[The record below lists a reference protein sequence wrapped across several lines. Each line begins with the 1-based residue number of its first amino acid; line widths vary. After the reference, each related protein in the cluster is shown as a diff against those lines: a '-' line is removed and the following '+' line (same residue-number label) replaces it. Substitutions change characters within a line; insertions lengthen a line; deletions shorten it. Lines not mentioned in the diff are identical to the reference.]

1 LSCDRHS
8 TSLEQT
14 TALAPATIPIS
25 LGARR
30 QSHLS
35 NSPQPARLRKAK
47 ERDVPQ
53 DEMTNLYVFAIC
65 LVAGALLTAVRK
77 FEPNPRLAYARRNAN
92 FTTLPIANNPEQRF
106 SAPSSNRLNQR
117 PIVRIGLRAIEPS

>member
-1 LSCDRHS
+1 M
-8 TSLEQT
+8 
-14 TALAPATIPIS
+14 
-25 LGARR
+25 
-30 QSHLS
+30 
-35 NSPQPARLRKAK
+35 
-47 ERDVPQ
+47 PQ

-106 SAPSSNRLNQR
+106 TVKNGIL
-117 PIVRIGLRAIEPS
+117 VIGQHPRS